1 MRLFARFTSLALA
14 AGFVVSSAAVV
25 KAQPESV
32 TVTPARETKAIAF
45 ARKHHPELAD
55 LLARLKK
62 SDPKAYEKA
71 LREVSQNAERISKM
85 RETDAER
92 YELSLRVW
100 TLDSRIRLL
109 AARSTMSND
118 PGTEGELRD
127 LLRERQNVRL
137 ALLKLDRD
145 RLQARMDRLDAQ
157 IQQLQSDPDSAVEN
171 DFARIQREIK
181 SAANREKRRAAEQ
194 SKKPGTKSDREP
206 DSHQDSGKRKS
217 APNGKETSGDEKR

>member
-1 MRLFARFTSLALA
+1 LALA

-71 LREVSQNAERISKM
+71 LREVSQNTERLSKM
-85 RETDAER
+85 HESDAER
-92 YELSLRVW
+92 YELSLRIW

-118 PGTEGELRD
+118 PGAQGELRE
-127 LLRERQNVRL
+127 LLRERQSVRL
-137 ALLKLDRD
+137 TLLRLDRD

-171 DFARIQREIK
+171 DFVRIQREIK
-181 SAANREKRRAAEQ
+181 AAANRERRAAEQ
-194 SKKPGTKSDREP
+194 SKKTEGKSERQKDF
-206 DSHQDSGKRKS
+206 DKDLGKRKS
-217 APNGKETSGDEKR
+217 APNGKETSGREKR